1 MSMRPQ
7 EELKAA
13 LSIRDQFDQ
22 QLKKVE
28 DADYDEPG
36 DKLPF

>member
-1 MSMRPQ
+1 MSMGPQ

-13 LSIRDQFDQ
+13 LSIRGQFDQ
-22 QLKKVE
+22 QLKE
-28 DADYDEPG
+28 IENDDYDEPD